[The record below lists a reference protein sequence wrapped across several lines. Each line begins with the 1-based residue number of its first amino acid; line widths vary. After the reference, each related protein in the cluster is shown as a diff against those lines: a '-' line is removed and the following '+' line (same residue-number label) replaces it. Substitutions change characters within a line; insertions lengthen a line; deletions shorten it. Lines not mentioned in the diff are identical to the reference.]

1 MTNISS
7 IKRYLSSISSD
18 TTVSKST
25 NSTYYKG
32 DTISVR
38 LSNHLGR
45 DYAGRTINVIVIDAE
60 TCIISARGISEI
72 HCSLKDCIPFLKA
85 FLLIN
90 PYLKETAEVH
100 NKLRSTIS
108 NNQKEISKL
117 ENTVKSLNNKLSQ
130 AEVFQALE
138 TRQIALS
145 AIAGERGFFK
155 QSLNTIIQRIDS
167 LLIDAENL
175 NAIKIKCQEFL
186 K

>member
-1 MTNISS
+1 MKANEFKAHASYTICNGGGIEV
-7 IKRYLSSISSD
+7 IFKRLY
-18 TTVSKST
+18 
-25 NSTYYKG
+25 
-32 DTISVR
+32 TIFF
-38 LSNHLGR
+38 
-45 DYAGRTINVIVIDAE
+45 
-60 TCIISARGISEI
+60 C
-72 HCSLKDCIPFLKA
+72 

-90 PYLKETAEVH
+90 PYLKETVEVH